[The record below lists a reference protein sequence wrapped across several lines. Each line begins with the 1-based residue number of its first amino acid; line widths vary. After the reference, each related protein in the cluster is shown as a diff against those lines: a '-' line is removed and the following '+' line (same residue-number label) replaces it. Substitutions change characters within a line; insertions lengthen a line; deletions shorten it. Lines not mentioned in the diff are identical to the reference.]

1 MIKDDQ
7 PPEQS
12 EQEVTDVAK
21 VEDIET
27 LKKVLTEERAKAE
40 SYLANWKRAQ
50 ADFVNY
56 KRRSE
61 LDKEENSRFA
71 NSVLILNLLPIL
83 DDLER
88 ALNSVP
94 PRQAK
99 LPWVDG
105 VRLIERKFRAA
116 LEAQGL
122 TPIKARGEPFDPN
135 LHQAMMRSKG
145 KEGMVVKE
153 LQRGYKL
160 HDRVLRPAMVAVGSG
175 EQVEGSELR
184 DEGVE
189 G

>member
-1 MIKDDQ
+1 MVKDDHA
-7 PPEQS
+7 PEQA
-12 EQEVTDVAK
+12 EPGATEI
-21 VEDIET
+21 EDIET
-27 LKKVLTEERAKAE
+27 LKKVLAEERAKADG
-40 SYLANWKRAQ
+40 YLASWKRAQ

-61 LDKEENSRFA
+61 LGREASSRFA
-71 NSVLILNLLPIL
+71 DSVLILNLLPAL
-83 DDLER
+83 DDIER
-88 ALNSVP
+88 ALSSVP
-94 PRQAK
+94 PRLAK
-99 LPWVDG
+99 LSWVDG

-145 KEGMVVKE
+145 REGMVVKE

-175 EQVEGSELR
+175 EPLEGAEH
-184 DEGVE
+184 DEGAE

>member
-7 PPEQS
+7 APEQS
-12 EQEVTDVAK
+12 EQDVTEI
-21 VEDIET
+21 EDIET
-27 LKKVLTEERAKAE
+27 LKKVLAEERAKAE
-40 SYLANWKRAQ
+40 NYLASWKRAQ

-61 LDKEENSRFA
+61 LDREENNRFA

-88 ALNSVP
+88 ALSSVP
-94 PRQAK
+94 PRLAK

-105 VRLIERKFRAA
+105 VRLIERKFRAV

-135 LHQAMMRSKG
+135 LHQAMMRGRG
-145 KEGMVVKE
+145 KEGMVVRE

-175 EQVEGSELR
+175 ERVEGSEHR
-184 DEGVE
+184 DEDEE

>member
-7 PPEQS
+7 APEQS
-12 EQEVTDVAK
+12 EQDIAEI
-21 VEDIET
+21 EDIET
-27 LKKVLTEERAKAE
+27 LKKVLSEERAKAE
-40 SYLANWKRAQ
+40 SYLASWKRAQ

-61 LDKEENSRFA
+61 LDREENSRFA

-99 LPWVDG
+99 LSWVDG
-105 VRLIERKFRAA
+105 VRLIERKLRAV

-122 TPIKARGEPFDPN
+122 TPIKTRGEPFDPN

-145 KEGMVVKE
+145 REGMVVRE

-175 EQVEGSELR
+175 ERVEGSEHR
-184 DEGVE
+184 DEGAE